1 MYGSGMMNRV
11 NRTDGLVESIQEPNF
26 PKRFVLYCQWLK
38 RCLLGDH
45 GGLGQGDHVDPT
57 DEVMTIPWMAYAPGI
72 RRGIRIE
79 SPARVLDTA
88 PTIARLL
95 DMPPLD
101 SWIGRTPEGIF
112 C

>member
-1 MYGSGMMNRV
+1 MAKALFIGRSR
-11 NRTDGLVESIQEPNF
+11 RI
-26 PKRFVLYCQWLK
+26 
-38 RCLLGDH
+38 
-45 GGLGQGDHVDPT
+45 GQGDHVDPT